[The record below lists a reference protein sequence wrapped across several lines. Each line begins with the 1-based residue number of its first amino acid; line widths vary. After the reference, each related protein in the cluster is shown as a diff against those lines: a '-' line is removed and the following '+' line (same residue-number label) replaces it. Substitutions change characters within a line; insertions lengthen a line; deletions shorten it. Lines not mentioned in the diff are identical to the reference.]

1 MTYKDYRVLSG
12 RVIYEF
18 ERRLLERHTS
28 SQARR

>member
-1 MTYKDYRVLSG
+1 MTYKDYRVLWG

-18 ERRLLERHTS
+18 ERMLLERHAS

>member
-18 ERRLLERHTS
+18 ERMLLERHAS
-28 SQARR
+28 SPARR

>member
-18 ERRLLERHTS
+18 ERMLLERHAS
-28 SQARR
+28 SQAPR